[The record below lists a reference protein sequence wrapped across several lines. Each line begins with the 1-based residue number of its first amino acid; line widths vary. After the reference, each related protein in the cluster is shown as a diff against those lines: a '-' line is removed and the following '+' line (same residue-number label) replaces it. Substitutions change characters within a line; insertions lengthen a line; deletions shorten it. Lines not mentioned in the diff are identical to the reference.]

1 MSYVEEDKMYSSV
14 VTQIDKD
21 PFIHTKKWMKGF
33 SILSIA
39 ERTEIIKMIHDLQKD
54 NIIVGMEQLD
64 DNITIPSL
72 GRFVLNKGRKEY
84 VELMKEDNNLSHEE
98 IQKIVVENFIT
109 RHKQN
114 KQKKLWKNKG

>member
-1 MSYVEEDKMYSSV
+1 MKTIDNEDIYKSV
-14 VTQIDKD
+14 VNDIHGN
-21 PFIHTKKWMKGF
+21 PFIQTKRWMKGF
-33 SILSIA
+33 SILSH
-39 ERTEIIKMIHDLQKD
+39 TMKTDIIREFHDLQRD
-54 NIIVGMEQLD
+54 CIIDGMESLED
-64 DNITIPSL
+64 TIHLPSL

-84 VELMKEDNNLSHEE
+84 VELMKEDNNLSHSE

>member
-64 DNITIPSL
+64 DSITIPSL

-84 VELMKEDNNLSHEE
+84 VDLMVSNPEMHPDEIKEKVITNYINRKSQHK
-98 IQKIVVENFIT
+98 QKIKWKQVE
-109 RHKQN
+109 
-114 KQKKLWKNKG
+114 